1 MTGTAAAITFLTVSA
16 GLLLGLAVHV
26 VRGWREMERLR

>member
-1 MTGTAAAITFLTVSA
+1 MTALITFLTVSA

-26 VRGWREMERLR
+26 VRGWREDGKW

>member
-1 MTGTAAAITFLTVSA
+1 MTGTAAAVTFLTVSA

-26 VRGWREMERLR
+26 QKRRRG